1 MIDDLFE
8 LTKQGIREIL
18 QSDFLTKIRKYTFN
32 DVEYKLTDDT
42 VADMLPN
49 LQAINAGLLDE
60 VVTYDVDGNEV
71 VMTAE
76 EYVNRNNA
84 GFKNKMKNEIDL
96 AKLIKILNEIQTF
109 TALANFGSFDM
120 AKTFYL
126 DAKKEE
132 PKMEEELPE
141 NGEEVIE
148 E

>member
-1 MIDDLFE
+1 
-8 LTKQGIREIL
+8 
-18 QSDFLTKIRKYTFN
+18 
-32 DVEYKLTDDT
+32 
-42 VADMLPN
+42 
-49 LQAINAGLLDE
+49 
-60 VVTYDVDGNEV
+60 
-71 VMTAE
+71 
-76 EYVNRNNA
+76 
-84 GFKNKMKNEIDL
+84 MKNEIDL

-148 E
+148 EQ